1 MKRKRAPE
9 QNHKWTY
16 YIDNK
21 ISRESANNLRA
32 SYIRTLVGAHTR
44 ARMWTITLYNKAME
58 ERASRSSVV
67 FHKIGCENRRPS
79 QYCRVSENDQKA
91 HRSTD
96 LKVFLVLKK
105 EGKHSTTS
113 RVFLYTCF
121 VLYRFLRALQQN
133 SGAVEASLFV
143 KYTADKL
150 LKCSSCL
157 KRWNPIYFEHL
168 FSDGFCVAE
177 NP

>member
-1 MKRKRAPE
+1 MPLQQEEGWHMKSKRAPE

-16 YIDNK
+16 YIDNN

-91 HRSTD
+91 HRSTE
-96 LKVFLVLKK
+96 LKVFLALKK

-113 RVFLYTCF
+113 LPPLVVSSTLVSYSTASY
-121 VLYRFLRALQQN
+121 VLYNR
-133 SGAVEASLFV
+133 
-143 KYTADKL
+143 TA
-150 LKCSSCL
+150 
-157 KRWNPIYFEHL
+157 RNR
-168 FSDGFCVAE
+168 GFFIC
-177 NP
+177 